1 MLASFKHKLAVY
13 FLLLAVAPL
22 TAAFWGFG
30 TLAKRA
36 EEKRVDSR
44 LGAELRAVYAS
55 YEREAGQIRARART
69 LAGRRDVQDGLRH
82 GRFGLLPIG
91 VTIAGAH
98 RLVVGR
104 RGTVES
110 VQTVQVRAGPRLIG
124 SILGVLPLDRSLL
137 QKLRA
142 DSGVGA
148 GDRIVFVPRT
158 KGARGHPRPLDSGR
172 PLAVSV

>member
-82 GRFGLLPIG
+82 GRFGLLPIWR
-91 VTIAGAH
+91 H
-98 RLVVGR
+98 DR
-104 RGTVES
+104 RGSPTRG
-110 VQTVQVRAGPRLIG
+110 RATRNRR
-124 SILGVLPLDRSLL
+124 V
-137 QKLRA
+137 
-142 DSGVGA
+142 
-148 GDRIVFVPRT
+148 
-158 KGARGHPRPLDSGR
+158 
-172 PLAVSV
+172 